1 MVFIYKL
8 ECEGLVLY
16 VGRTKNINDRY
27 RKHCTRKDTCGSSEI
42 PHDMIWKMVI
52 LEECEDVVGTS
63 REQYY
68 YDTLKP
74 LYNKCRPGQTRRE
87 YQRAHPEQKKESN
100 RRYREANREAYRAW
114 SREGMRRYRAKNKDA
129 NNARNREY
137 CRRYRDKNRDA
148 INARRLE
155 IARAKKHLNGALT
168 TQSQE
173 EVAV

>member
-27 RKHCTRKDTCGSSEI
+27 RKHCTRKDKSGSREI
-42 PHDMIWKMVI
+42 PEDMIWSMVL
-52 LEECEDVVGTS
+52 LEECEDVLGTT

-68 YDTLKP
+68 FDTLKP
-74 LYNKCRPGQTRRE
+74 LYNRQRPGQTNRE
-87 YQRAHPEQKKESN
+87 WHHTHPEKMREAC
-100 RRYREANREAYRAW
+100 RRYIAANRETWNAK
-114 SREGMRRYRAKNKDA
+114 SKESVRRYRAKNKDA
-129 NNARNREY
+129 
-137 CRRYRDKNRDA
+137 
-148 INARRLE
+148 INARQRE
-155 IARAKKHLNGALT
+155 RRARAKTQLSGALA